1 MERNR
6 LEEARKRAQIISHR
20 IRLRVD
26 EAVRAKILAFS
37 GDLTGRPGQYG
48 IDLVAWRYVEESG
61 IKRRLVFAHPNML
74 RTHPDTSLHYRG
86 IATLSLKRVQQIA
99 GSVDRWEKAPDRVRV
114 TEERALRVARLY
126 NTVIS
131 SIIRESTD
139 WTLQNG
145 YRNIL
150 ATMGITEDGALRNII
165 GQEAER
171 AVKDRIVNWLERKSG
186 STWRANDARTRWT
199 LGDDENLRMI
209 FGSEPDVC
217 FEKKARGDGEW
228 EIVSTIEVK
237 GGTDPAGALERL
249 GAVKKSFDRTPVRAK
264 NFLVVGVVTD
274 EMRNQLEQMH
284 VERVFDLSEILYL
297 DDKWEQFINEVF
309 HHTLRLLDK
318 PFQIG

>member
-1 MERNR
+1 MERNK
-6 LEEARKRAQIISHR
+6 LEEARKRAQIISYR
-20 IRLRVD
+20 IRQRVD

-37 GDLTGRPGQYG
+37 GELTGRPEEFG
-48 IDLVAWRYVEESG
+48 IDLMAWRYVEG
-61 IKRRLVFAHPNML
+61 IGVKRRLVFAHPNML
-74 RTHPDTSLHYRG
+74 RAHPDTSLHYRG

-99 GSVDRWEKAPDRVRV
+99 GSVDRWEKAPGRVRV

-171 AVKDRIVNWLERKSG
+171 AVKDKITNWLESHSG
-186 STWRANDARTRWT
+186 KACSANATRTRWT
-199 LGDDENLRMI
+199 LGDDENLCMI

-217 FEKKARGDGEW
+217 FERKSPNGAWDT
-228 EIVSTIEVK
+228 VSTIEVK

-249 GAVKKSFDRTPVRAK
+249 GAVKKSFDRTPVRSK
-264 NFLVVGVVTD
+264 TFWSWV
-274 EMRNQLEQMH
+274 
-284 VERVFDLSEILYL
+284 
-297 DDKWEQFINEVF
+297 W
-309 HHTLRLLDK
+309 
-318 PFQIG
+318 

>member
-1 MERNR
+1 
-6 LEEARKRAQIISHR
+6 
-20 IRLRVD
+20 
-26 EAVRAKILAFS
+26 
-37 GDLTGRPGQYG
+37 
-48 IDLVAWRYVEESG
+48 
-61 IKRRLVFAHPNML
+61 ML
-74 RTHPDTSLHYRG
+74 REHPDTSLHYRG

-217 FEKKARGDGEW
+217 FERKARGDGEW

-249 GAVKKSFDRTPVRAK
+249 GAVKKSFDRTPVRSK

-318 PFQIG
+318 PFQFG

>member
-1 MERNR
+1 MHRNR

-26 EAVRAKILAFS
+26 EAVRVKILAFS
-37 GDLTGRPGQYG
+37 GDLTGRPEQFG

-61 IKRRLVFAHPNML
+61 IRRRLVFAHPNML
-74 RTHPDTSLHYRG
+74 RAHPDTSLHYRG
-86 IATLSLKRVQQIA
+86 IATFSLKRVQQIA

-150 ATMGITEDGALRNII
+150 ATMGITEDGALRNMI

-171 AVKDRIVNWLERKSG
+171 AVKGKIVSWIEHHSG
-186 STWRANDARTRWT
+186 KAWSANEARTRWI
-199 LGDDENLRMI
+199 LDDAENLRMI
-209 FGSEPDVC
+209 FGAEPDIR
-217 FEKKARGDGEW
+217 FERKSPNGEW
-228 EIVSTIEVK
+228 DTVSTIEVK
-237 GGTDPAGALERL
+237 GGNRPGRGT
-249 GAVKKSFDRTPVRAK
+249 
-264 NFLVVGVVTD
+264 
-274 EMRNQLEQMH
+274 
-284 VERVFDLSEILYL
+284 
-297 DDKWEQFINEVF
+297 
-309 HHTLRLLDK
+309 
-318 PFQIG
+318 

>member
-1 MERNR
+1 MDRNR

-37 GDLTGRPGQYG
+37 GDLTGRPEQYG
-48 IDLVAWRYVEESG
+48 IDLVAWRYVEENG

-165 GQEAER
+165 GQEAET
-171 AVKDRIVNWLERKSG
+171 AVKDKIINWLESHSG
-186 STWRANDARTRWT
+186 KACSADETRTRWV

-209 FGSEPDVC
+209 FGSEPDIR
-217 FEKKARGDGEW
+217 FERKSPNDDWDTVA
-228 EIVSTIEVK
+228 TIEVK

-249 GAVKKSFDRTPVRAK
+249 GAVKKSFDRTPVRSK
-264 NFLVVGVVTD
+264 NFLVVGVVTN
-274 EMRNQLEQMH
+274 EMRYQLEQMH

-297 DDKWEQFINEVF
+297 GDKWQQFINEVF

-318 PFQIG
+318 PFQIV

>member
-1 MERNR
+1 MERNK
-6 LEEARKRAQIISHR
+6 LEEARKRAQIISYR
-20 IRLRVD
+20 IRQRVD

-37 GDLTGRPGQYG
+37 GELTGRPEEFG
-48 IDLVAWRYVEESG
+48 IDLMAWRYVEG
-61 IKRRLVFAHPNML
+61 IGVKRRLVFAHPNML
-74 RTHPDTSLHYRG
+74 RAHPDTSLHYRG

-99 GSVDRWEKAPDRVRV
+99 GSVDRWEKAPGRVRV

-171 AVKDRIVNWLERKSG
+171 AVKDKITNWLESHSG
-186 STWRANDARTRWT
+186 KACSTNATRTRWT
-199 LGDDENLRMI
+199 LGDNENLRMI
-209 FGSEPDVC
+209 FGSEPDVR
-217 FEKKARGDGEW
+217 FERKSPNGAWDT
-228 EIVSTIEVK
+228 VSTIEVK

-249 GAVKKSFDRTPVRAK
+249 GAVKKSFDRTPVRSK
-264 NFLVVGVVTD
+264 NLLVVGVVTD

-284 VERVFDLSEILYL
+284 VERVFDLSEILYI

-309 HHTLRLLDK
+309 HHTLRLLER

>member
-6 LEEARKRAQIISHR
+6 LEEARKRAQIISYR
-20 IRLRVD
+20 IRQRVD

-37 GDLTGRPGQYG
+37 GDLTGRPEDFG
-48 IDLVAWRYVEESG
+48 IDLVAWRYIEENG
-61 IKRRLVFAHPNML
+61 MKRRLVFAHPNML
-74 RTHPDTSLHYRG
+74 RAHPDTSLHYRG

-99 GSVDRWEKAPDRVRV
+99 GSVDRWERAPNRVRV
-114 TEERALRVARLY
+114 TEERVLRVARLY

-139 WTLQNG
+139 WTLENG

-171 AVKDRIVNWLERKSG
+171 AVKEKIINWLETRSG
-186 STWRANDARTRWT
+186 EVCRPDETRARWI
-199 LGDDENLRMI
+199 LGHDENLRMI
-209 FGSEPDVC
+209 FGSEPDVR
-217 FEKKARGDGEW
+217 FEKRSSNGVW

-249 GAVKKSFDRTPVRAK
+249 GAVKKSFDRTPVRSK

-284 VERVFDLSEILYL
+284 VERVFDLSSILYL
-297 DDKWEQFINEVF
+297 DAKWQQFINEVF

>member
-1 MERNR
+1 MDRNR

-37 GDLTGRPGQYG
+37 GNLTGRPEQYG

-86 IATLSLKRVQQIA
+86 TATLSLKRVQQIA

-171 AVKDRIVNWLERKSG
+171 AVKDRIVNWLESRSG
-186 STWRANDARTRWT
+186 KACRADKTRTAWA
-199 LGDDENLRMI
+199 LSEDENLRMI
-209 FGSEPDVC
+209 FGSEPDVR
-217 FEKKARGDGEW
+217 FEKRSPNGAW

-297 DDKWEQFINEVF
+297 DAKWQQFINEVF